1 MKQDDI
7 GFAALVQILQDWANW
22 QRGYRMKTG
31 YPSVSAGFDP
41 GGYVS
46 KSFEELADEN
56 DAEICR
62 LVDYAID
69 DLIPV
74 QSAAIYRRYL
84 GAIFR
89 LNRVPYETALLDAHI
104 TLLHTL
110 PEKGVVIR

>member
-1 MKQDDI
+1 MKNEDM
-7 GFAALVQILQDWANW
+7 GFAMLVQILEDWADW
-22 QRGYRMKTG
+22 QKGYRMKTG

-46 KSFEELADEN
+46 KTFDEMADEN
-56 DAEICR
+56 DQEISR

-104 TLLHTL
+104 TLLQKL

>member
-1 MKQDDI
+1 MKQEDM
-7 GFAALVQILQDWANW
+7 GFARLKEILEEWANW
-22 QRGYRMKTG
+22 QQGYKMKIG
-31 YPSVSAGFDP
+31 YPSVSAGFIP

-46 KSFEELADEN
+46 KTFDEMADDN
-56 DAEICR
+56 DQEISR

-74 QSAAIYRRYL
+74 QAAAIYRCYL

-89 LNRVPYETALLDAHI
+89 LNRIPYETALLDAHI

-110 PEKGVVIR
+110 PEKGVVVR